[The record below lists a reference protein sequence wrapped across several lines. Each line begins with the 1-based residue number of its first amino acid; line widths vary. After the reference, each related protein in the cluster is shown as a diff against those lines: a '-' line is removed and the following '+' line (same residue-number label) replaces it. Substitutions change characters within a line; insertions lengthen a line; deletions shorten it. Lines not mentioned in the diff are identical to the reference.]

1 MSWSEYSTSTSA
13 YGIVESYHRVIIKIY
28 YSELSS
34 LSPKQLQKYQT
45 LSQNLFYHFLIILT
59 PDDLKSN
66 DSSDKDNQK
75 ILRQLQSFV
84 QSRYLETYD
93 KIQGEISPSKEF
105 LSKQLGYQR
114 YMFSIQIPLHPTLQ
128 NRVISLLSV
137 LTTSSLT
144 RESNYHIY
152 VTYVIFQLLHEEKNI
167 YQTSEIASLSNKA
180 SHHVYNLIPSST
192 SSVND
197 YHRIDDYNNIKQI
210 LFTISSIQQSLV
222 PLLIDGKRTVYWGIN
237 ANNIAQEH
245 DYLDYF
251 LLTYQELTQTQASNT
266 NFQHKKPPNPLTP
279 MIYNQ
284 TDENLDHGKD
294 PNIYGSEKQ
303 PLAVELHAVFLTL
316 SSNSVANFR
325 TETTDLI
332 HSFGLNTILEIPYS
346 AEESFFFPYLHE
358 LIGKKF
364 DEEASSIST
373 IRELAAKYSTITI
386 ETFVCK
392 CLLQLGNC
400 LVFSFQFPLED
411 FLLKHISRLCHPFNY
426 RKEYVSTVKIISIPI
441 DVDDLETLRSLSE
454 ENEMKDENIKR
465 SNIYLQPP
473 VIKEWK
479 IQSNN

>member
-66 DSSDKDNQK
+66 DLDKDNQR

-105 LSKQLGYQR
+105 LSKQLVYQR

-128 NRVISLLSV
+128 NRVLSLLSL

-144 RESNYHIY
+144 RESNYHVY

-210 LFTISSIQQSLV
+210 LFTISSIQQALV

-237 ANNIAQEH
+237 ASNIAQEH

>member
-66 DSSDKDNQK
+66 DLDKDNQR

-105 LSKQLGYQR
+105 LSKQLVYQR

-266 NFQHKKPPNPLTP
+266 NFQHKRPPNPLTP

-294 PNIYGSEKQ
+294 HNIYGSEKQ

-386 ETFVCK
+386 ETFLCK

-426 RKEYVSTVKIISIPI
+426 RKEYVSTVKIISIPV